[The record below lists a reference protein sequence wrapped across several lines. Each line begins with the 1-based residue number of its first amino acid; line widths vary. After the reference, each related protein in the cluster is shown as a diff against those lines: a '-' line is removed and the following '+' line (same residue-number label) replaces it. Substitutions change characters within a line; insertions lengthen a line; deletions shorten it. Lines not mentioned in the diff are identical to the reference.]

1 MHTDRKSTG
10 SQPGDCS
17 AATTQETP
25 QLAGCLKIKEKD
37 FSECSEEAWYLDFGI
52 LPSRTVKE
60 YISVGLSH

>member
-10 SQPGDCS
+10 SQP
-17 AATTQETP
+17 ETVV
-25 QLAGCLKIKEKD
+25 QLQPKKHHSLLDAWKIKER
-37 FSECSEEAWYLDFGI
+37 FFLECSEEAWYLDFGI